1 MDKYI
6 FCLEDNLKTMTRERF
21 RDFIL
26 REATP
31 AVMKHNPANCKV
43 TISAVKQPSITILPL
58 KRNGF
63 AMFSVTGIDCDA
75 LFDELKSFL
84 NPDRLLYGYAVH
96 ESPYLLSGRSWKAGS
111 ESPGL
116 ILLTMFRKKK
126 SQPRET
132 FMRIWFGEHSPMSIV
147 IHPLVN
153 YIRNVVTGYLTD
165 DTPRVD
171 GIVEEHFGTDR
182 DLLNPVRMFGGIKK
196 VLPSML
202 RIQRHV
208 SGFID
213 LSNIRNFICREY
225 LIKGELAACNREM
238 RDDDIVPSGP
248 IGGVRG

>member
-6 FCLEDNLKTMTRERF
+6 FCLEDNLKTMTREQF

-26 REATP
+26 HEVAP
-31 AVMKHNPANCKV
+31 SIMKHGPANCKV
-43 TISAVKQPSITILPL
+43 TISAVKQPTITILPL

-63 AMFSVTGIDCDA
+63 AMFSVTGVDRDA
-75 LFDELKSFL
+75 LFNELGSIL
-84 NPDRLLYGYAVH
+84 NPGRLLYGYAVH
-96 ESPYLLSGRSWKAGS
+96 ESPYLLSARSWSHGS

-126 SQPRET
+126 NLPRET

-147 IHPLVN
+147 IHPLGD
-153 YIRNVVTGYLTD
+153 YIRNVVTGYLTE
-165 DTPRVD
+165 DTPGVD
-171 GIVEEHFGTDR
+171 GIVEEHFGSDR
-182 DLLNPVRMFGGIKK
+182 DLLNPVRMFGGIRK

-213 LSNIRNFICREY
+213 LSNIKNYICREY

-238 RDDDIVPSGP
+238 RDDDIVPSEP
-248 IGGVRG
+248 IGVIQR

>member
-6 FCLEDNLKTMTRERF
+6 FCLEDNLHAMTRKRF

-26 REATP
+26 SEATP
-31 AVMKHNPANCKV
+31 ALLKHNPANCKV
-43 TISAVKQPSITILPL
+43 TISAVEQPSMTILPL

-63 AMFSVTGIDCDA
+63 AMFSVAGIDRDVI
-75 LFDELKSFL
+75 FNELKSFL

-96 ESPYLLSGRSWKAGS
+96 ESPYLLSGRTWEPGS

-126 SQPRET
+126 NQPREN
-132 FMRIWFGEHSPMSIV
+132 FMGIWFGEHSPMSIV
-147 IHPLVN
+147 IHPLAD
-153 YIRNVVTGYLTD
+153 YIRNVVTGYLTE
-165 DTPRVD
+165 DTPRFD
-171 GIVEEHFGTDR
+171 GIVEEHFGADR

-196 VLPSML
+196 ALPSML

-213 LSNIRNFICREY
+213 LSNIRNYICREY

-238 RDDDIVPSGP
+238 RDDCFVPSEP
-248 IGGVRG
+248 IVIVNR